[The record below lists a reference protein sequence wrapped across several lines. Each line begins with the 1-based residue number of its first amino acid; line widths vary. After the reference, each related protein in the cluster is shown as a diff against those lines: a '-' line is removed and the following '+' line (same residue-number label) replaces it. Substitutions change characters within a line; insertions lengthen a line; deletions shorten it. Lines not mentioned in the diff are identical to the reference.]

1 MNIYYEEK
9 LQTREKILKK
19 ASLSKFIGNSILGGF
34 LATGIYIGIKPQEHF
49 NSGFAASVALTAA
62 LFAEKHITDRSVNK
76 LLNKYEKT
84 THYSNQLNRY
94 VHKINNADS
103 ENTIPSENMPANPR
117 IFTVDGI
124 KESVPYSLVLGG
136 ISEAGAFI
144 FTNRETTNTATS
156 LVVGSLALGGAAILN
171 YALNKVVE
179 DDIRDRSINTLRDID
194 SFYSA

>member
-9 LQTREKILKK
+9 RQTQEKILKK
-19 ASLSKFIGNSILGGF
+19 ASFSRFIGNSILGGF
-34 LATGIYIGIKPQEHF
+34 LATGIYTGLKPQEHF
-49 NSGFAASVALTAA
+49 NSGFAASIALAAA
-62 LFAEKHITDRSVNK
+62 LFAEKHITDRNVNE

-84 THYSNQLNRY
+84 THYSTELKRY
-94 VHKINNADS
+94 IPKNSIADS
-103 ENTIPSENMPANPR
+103 ENSASNENMPANPR

-156 LVVGSLALGGAAILN
+156 LIVGSLALAGGAILN

-179 DDIRDRSINTLRDID
+179 EDITDRSINTLREID